1 NTKEIPCS
9 ALSCLCGRLLLS
21 LERPCAMSQTPF
33 SLDSCQILSLDSVYQ
48 SEDPLRS
55 ILSPRTRY
63 HGLEDAV
70 RSHCNP
76 EFDRDDEAE
85 FWNENQGTLEDV
97 LA

>member
-1 NTKEIPCS
+1 MRVVGRDRGSLDS
-9 ALSCLCGRLLLS
+9 ALSLLGGRLCGLLRFGLP
-21 LERPCAMSQTPF
+21 L
-33 SLDSCQILSLDSVYQ
+33 SLDSCQSLSLDSVYQ
-48 SEDPLRS
+48 AEDPLRS
-55 ILSPRTRY
+55 FLSPRTRY
-63 HGLEDAV
+63 RGLEDAL